1 MAVNISIKSVPD
13 ELARR
18 LRERAARNHR
28 SLQGELLAIIEQA
41 VATPAVPQAPATE
54 TGMSGV
60 QEFQVQGWK
69 TIEQL
74 VAERRAT
81 GWQPHPSLAQA
92 PLAVDIIRADRDSR

>member
-41 VATPAVPQAPATE
+41 VAIPAVPQAPATE

>member
-13 ELARR
+13 ELAQR

-41 VATPAVPQAPATE
+41 VATPAVPQVPV
-54 TGMSGV
+54 TGSSMSSV

-74 VAERRAT
+74 IAERQAT